1 MKIMTISKQSFKAIF
16 ANKGRSALT
25 VLGIVI
31 GIGSVI
37 ALMSL
42 GSGVK
47 DYITGQIN
55 TLGSN
60 TLTVTPG
67 NEISQSNNSSSNS
80 SPRAGFGGGGGGG
93 GAFGGTSTLTENDL
107 TSLADKTKNP
117 DLDLV
122 SGNVNGSA
130 ISGDQRFQVIGT
142 TSNLFEIR
150 NRSIGQGQIFS
161 SADVQ
166 NKNKVV
172 DLGFSLAKTIFVAD
186 DPIDKTITIGS
197 DQYKVIGVFSEAKE
211 TSIQNPNNIAFIPYS
226 SAFGAFGTDRFNS
239 FSITAKNTDQ
249 IDQAKSEIQNTLLL
263 NHGVKDLK
271 LADFSVS
278 TSADLLST
286 VGNITGIL
294 TALLSGIAAISL
306 LVGGI
311 GIMNIML
318 VSVTERTRE
327 IGLRKAVGAKISDI
341 LIQFLI
347 EAMFLTLS
355 GGVFGIILGILM
367 GTIAGHFVGFPPVL
381 TENAILLAVGI
392 SVLIGLIFG
401 IYPAAKAA
409 RLNPIDALRYE

>member
-1 MKIMTISKQSFKAIF
+1 MKIMMISKQSFKAIF

-67 NEISQSNNSSSNS
+67 NEISQSNNSGSNN
-80 SPRAGFGGGGGGG
+80 SPRAGFGGGGG
-93 GAFGGTSTLTENDL
+93 GAFGGTSTLTEKDL
-107 TSLADKTKNP
+107 TLLADKTKNP
-117 DLDLV
+117 DLNLV
-122 SGNVNGSA
+122 SGNVNGSTV
-130 ISGDQRFQVIGT
+130 SGDQRFQVIGT

-166 NKNKVV
+166 SKNKVV
-172 DLGFSLAKTIFVAD
+172 DLGFGLAKTIFSTD

-197 DQYKVIGVFSEAKE
+197 DQYKVIGVFSQAKE

-249 IDQAKSEIQNTLLL
+249 IDQAKTEIQNTLLL

-341 LIQFLI
+341 LVQFLI

-355 GGVFGIILGILM
+355 GGIFGIILGILM

-381 TENAILLAVGI
+381 TENAVLLAVGI

>member
-47 DYITGQIN
+47 NYITGQIN

-67 NEISQSNNSSSNS
+67 SEISQSSNNGSNGSSRSGLS
-80 SPRAGFGGGGGGG
+80 GGGGGG
-93 GAFGGTSTLTENDL
+93 GAFGGTSTLTEKDL

-122 SGNVNGSA
+122 SGNVNGSTV
-130 ISGDQRFQVIGT
+130 SGDQRFQVIGT
-142 TSNLFEIR
+142 TSSLFEIR
-150 NRSIGQGQIFS
+150 SRPIGQGQIFS
-161 SADVQ
+161 DTDVQ
-166 NKNKVV
+166 GKNKVV
-172 DLGFSLAKTIFVAD
+172 DLGFDLAKTIFATD

-197 DQYKVIGVFSEAKE
+197 DQYKVIGVFSQAKE
-211 TSIQNPNNIAFIPYS
+211 TSIQNPNNIAYIPYS
-226 SAFGAFGTDRFNS
+226 SAFIAFGTDRFNS

-249 IDQAKSEIQNTLLL
+249 IDQAKTEIQNTLLL
-263 NHGVKDLK
+263 NHAIKDLK

-341 LIQFLI
+341 LVQFLI
-347 EAMFLTLS
+347 EATFLTLS
-355 GGVFGIILGILM
+355 GGVLGIGLGILM
-367 GTIAGHFVGFPPVL
+367 GSIAGHFVGFPPVL
-381 TENAILLAVGI
+381 TENAVLLAVGI